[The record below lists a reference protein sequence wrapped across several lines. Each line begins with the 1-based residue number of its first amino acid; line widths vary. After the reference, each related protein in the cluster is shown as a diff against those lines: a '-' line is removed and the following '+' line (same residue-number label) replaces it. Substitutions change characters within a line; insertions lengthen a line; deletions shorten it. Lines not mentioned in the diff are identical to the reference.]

1 MYFPRHILINPL
13 LSLSRYDLV
22 REGVV
27 VFLGTLAR
35 HLPPEDPKRSA
46 IVQTLLDVLGTP
58 SESVQRSV
66 STCLAPLIQVWT
78 WVWGDCELPGGVLDK
93 NVRCMR
99 GGVKMTLQMHAWGLL
114 NATSSRTS
122 SQCMLVHTYMCVHP
136 SDPFAPVD
144 PP

>member
-1 MYFPRHILINPL
+1 M
-13 LSLSRYDLV
+13 
-22 REGVV
+22 

-78 WVWGDCELPGGVLDK
+78 WVWDKGIVGGLCEESCQVH
-93 NVRCMR
+93 
-99 GGVKMTLQMHAWGLL
+99 VKLREKDA
-114 NATSSRTS
+114 A
-122 SQCMLVHTYMCVHP
+122 
-136 SDPFAPVD
+136 FACQGTA
-144 PP
+144 

>member
-1 MYFPRHILINPL
+1 M
-13 LSLSRYDLV
+13 

-78 WVWGDCELPGGVLDK
+78 WVWGECELPGGVLDK

-99 GGVKMTLQMHAWGLL
+99 SGGNDAVNACLGAVECHLIPHLIPMHAGVL
-114 NATSSRTS
+114 
-122 SQCMLVHTYMCVHP
+122 
-136 SDPFAPVD
+136 
-144 PP
+144 